1 MLRFL
6 CELIAIFMR
15 RYCLQAVCAHLYTLS
30 LSLPHSHGT
39 KSEEKKNGKLFAMKY
54 NTIARPTT
62 SSKLDLII
70 HICTQRLGQYIVA
83 DMRVSHSLRVAV
95 I

>member
-1 MLRFL
+1 
-6 CELIAIFMR
+6 
-15 RYCLQAVCAHLYTLS
+15 
-30 LSLPHSHGT
+30 
-39 KSEEKKNGKLFAMKY
+39 MKY

-95 I
+95 IWENGQISCGSYKPFEWVTEEA